1 MSPRPFQVSLI
12 GPSEAPPAT
21 LAVAEAIGAA
31 LARRGVT
38 LITGGR
44 GGVMAAASRGAAQ
57 AGGLCIGITPG
68 RDHSQANPWCSVVIP
83 TGIGDARN
91 AVTALAGDLVISIGG
106 AAGTLSEISLAWI
119 HGRPI
124 LGLTGH
130 GGWTDALA
138 GGAVDHRPRDP
149 VQRCEDLDALLRAV
163 DRAREAHDPQ
173 PEA

>member
-1 MSPRPFQVSLI
+1 MSPRPFQVSLV
-12 GPSEAPPAT
+12 GPSEAPPET
-21 LAVAEAIGAA
+21 LATAEALGAA

-44 GGVMAAASRGAAQ
+44 GGVMEAASRGAAQ
-57 AGGLCIGITPG
+57 AGGLCIGILPG
-68 RDHSQANPWCSVVIP
+68 RSHAQANPYCGVVIP

-91 AVTALAGDLVISIGG
+91 AVTALAGDLVIAIGG

-138 GGAVDHRPRDP
+138 GGPVDHRARDP
-149 VQRCEDLDALLRAV
+149 VVRCDDLDSLLGAL
-163 DRAREAHDPQ
+163 DRAIEAHNPRQDD
-173 PEA
+173 